1 MDFLIDQQGD
11 VTVITLKGSLLADVQ
26 TKDILNHVTSNID
39 QGKAKFVVDMKDLKF
54 INSSG
59 LGMLLTCLTK
69 ARKAGGDVILASVP
83 EQVSNLLV
91 ITKLN
96 SIFQTADNLQAGLK
110 TLSA

>member
-1 MDFLIDQQGD
+1 MDFSIEQQGE
-11 VTVITLKGSLLADVQ
+11 VSVISLHGSLLADVQ
-26 TKDILNHVTSNID
+26 TKDVLHTVTTLID
-39 QGKAKFVVDMKDLKF
+39 EQKVKFVVDLKELKF

-69 ARKAGGDVILASVP
+69 ARKVGGDVILANVP

-96 SIFQTADNLQAGLK
+96 SIFQVKDSLAEAVKSFG
-110 TLSA
+110 

>member
-1 MDFLIDQQGD
+1 MDFALDQQGN

-26 TKDILNHVTSNID
+26 TKDILHHVTTMIES
-39 QGKAKFVVDMKDLKF
+39 GKTQFVVEMKDLKF

-69 ARKAGGDVILASVP
+69 ARKAGGDVILANVP

-96 SIFQTADNLQAGLK
+96 SIFKTADDLK
-110 TLSA
+110 AALKHF

>member
-1 MDFLIDQQGD
+1 MDFLVNQQDD

-26 TKDILNHVTSNID
+26 TKDILHNVTGMIEK
-39 QGKAKFVVDMKDLKF
+39 GKHNFVVNLSDLKF

-69 ARKAGGDVILASVP
+69 ARKVGGDVILVNVP

-91 ITKLN
+91 MTKLN
-96 SIFQTADNLQAGLK
+96 SIFQTADSVEKGLAK
-110 TLSA
+110 FKS